1 MFSFLTFLFCKYI
14 FLTNN
19 NLIKDSAVT
28 YKHVIL
34 KILLASLNRFL
45 LIEIPSTQK
54 YTYLVIKK
62 IMLIKK
68 IFIAWNIS

>member
-34 KILLASLNRFL
+34 KILVASLNKFL

-62 IMLIKK
+62 I
-68 IFIAWNIS
+68 FIAWNIS